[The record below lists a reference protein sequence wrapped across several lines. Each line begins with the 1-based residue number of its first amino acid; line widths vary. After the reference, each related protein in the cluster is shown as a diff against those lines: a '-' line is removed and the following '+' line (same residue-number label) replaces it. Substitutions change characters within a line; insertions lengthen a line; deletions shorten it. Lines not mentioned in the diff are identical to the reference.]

1 MMRRALELGFG
12 AIFMYLAVEYASGG
26 GTLLTTGGTQLDNTI
41 KAFQGR

>member
-1 MMRRALELGFG
+1 MMRRALELSFG

-26 GTLLTTGGTQLDNTI
+26 GTLIQTGGTEAVDTI